1 MTPEHCIVRRSEA
14 LSAAKLL
21 HERLPSPR
29 ARSFTDAAQSTAFI
43 LSLIHIFLAL
53 IIALGCEFFEVAADN
68 GYITL
73 DEFLVKGITL
83 ALAVLAIFMVGLTT
97 FKKGIQSVMKGTL
110 CLLYTSCCK
119 EHRG

>member
-1 MTPEHCIVRRSEA
+1 M
-14 LSAAKLL
+14 
-21 HERLPSPR
+21 
-29 ARSFTDAAQSTAFI
+29 
-43 LSLIHIFLAL
+43 

-110 CLLYTSCCK
+110 NMNTLMAVAVTGGVLIGAWPEAAMVLVLLKSAK
-119 EHRG
+119 PLNSFP